1 MKSRLKKDEPQENK
15 GDMSLREMNNDEV
28 TEPPET
34 KSQLFNKW
42 LNEDDQDDHVNED
55 RMRPSV
61 EPEIRKEVEE
71 DQQKCEEYFKK
82 MQGLISEKER
92 LN

>member
-1 MKSRLKKDEPQENK
+1 
-15 GDMSLREMNNDEV
+15 MSLREMNDDV
-28 TEPPET
+28 VEPPET

-42 LNEDDQDDHVNED
+42 LNEDDQEDEHVNED
-55 RMRPSV
+55 RMRPSH
-61 EPEIRKEVEE
+61 EPEIRKEEEE
-71 DQQKCEEYFKK
+71 DQLKCESYFKK

>member
-1 MKSRLKKDEPQENK
+1 
-15 GDMSLREMNNDEV
+15 MSLREMNHDEV
-28 TEPPET
+28 VEPPET

-42 LNEDDQDDHVNED
+42 LNEDEQEDAYVNED

-61 EPEIRKEVEE
+61 EPEIKKEVED
-71 DQQKCEEYFKK
+71 DQLKCDAYFKK